1 MTEKTN
7 LKKGKSSKQKERL
20 SSLPAVD
27 KLLLNPK
34 VEDLVDQY
42 SKKVVTKAV
51 REAISITRERLLS
64 DEEDIEV
71 TEPSLVS
78 LIDDWLLRT
87 HKTMLRPV
95 INATGIVL
103 HTNLGRA
110 PLGRDILENVMR
122 VAEGYSNLEF
132 NLEKG
137 ERGSRYDHIAGLIK
151 EITTAESSII
161 VNNNAA
167 AVLLTVD
174 TLSNGK
180 EVIVS
185 RGELVEI
192 GGAFRIPD
200 VIEKSGAK
208 LVEVGT
214 TNRTRLSDYEDAIGP
229 ETGMIL
235 KVHTSNYSIVGFT
248 EDVPASDLVKLGK
261 KYKIPVVEDL
271 GSGCLLDLSRYGLP
285 KEPTV
290 IETVKSGVDIVTFSG
305 DKLLGGGQAGFIL
318 GKEEIIEKIRKN
330 PLNRALRIDKF
341 TLAAAET
348 TLLIY
353 KDVEIAVKRIPAL
366 SMITMPYDKTQTIVK
381 RIVRKVNSIPHPGF
395 DVISANDS
403 SQSGGGSFPTTDI
416 PTKVVLIFPLEI
428 SSAKLEERL
437 RTQDPPII
445 TRIAQE
451 RVIVDP
457 RTVTDREIPDL
468 TRGILNALGAV

>member
-1 MTEKTN
+1 MTEKAN
-7 LKKGKSSKQKERL
+7 KKKGDSSKQKEKL

-27 KLLLNPK
+27 KLLMNPK
-34 VEDLVDQY
+34 VGDLVDQY

-51 REAISITRERLLS
+51 REAISITRERMLS
-64 DEEDIEV
+64 DDEDIEV
-71 TEPSLVS
+71 TEPSLIS

-122 VAEGYSNLEF
+122 VAEGYSNLEY

-137 ERGSRYDHIAGLIK
+137 ERGSRYDHIVKLIK
-151 EITTAESSII
+151 EITTAESSMI

-167 AVLLTVD
+167 AVLLTVN

-208 LVEVGT
+208 LIEVGT

-235 KVHTSNYSIVGFT
+235 KVHTSNYRIVGFT
-248 EDVPASDLVKLGK
+248 EDVSAADLVALGK

-318 GKEEIIEKIRKN
+318 GKEDIVDKIKGN

-341 TLAAAET
+341 TLAAAEA

-366 SMITMPYDKTQTIVK
+366 SMITMPYEKTQARVK
-381 RIVRKVNSIPHPGF
+381 RIVRRVNSVPHPGF
-395 DVISANDS
+395 DVISADDS
-403 SQSGGGSFPTTDI
+403 SQSGGGSFPMVDI

-428 SSAKLEERL
+428 SSSKLEERL
-437 RTQDPPII
+437 RAQDPPII

-451 RVIVDP
+451 RVIIDP

-468 TRGILNALGAV
+468 TKGILNALGAV